1 MNWLDIVILIALVI
15 STLGGLMQGLIRAAL
30 TLAGLIVGV
39 ILAGRFYEPL
49 AGLLGFIPNENA
61 AKIVAFV
68 LILVAVMVVAM
79 LLATLF
85 RSIAKATIILGWL
98 DHIGGAVFGLL
109 IGAIS
114 WSVILAI
121 WVKFFG
127 GELVTGSFLA
137 KVLLDKFPLILGLLP
152 GEFDAIRGFFR

>member
-1 MNWLDIVILIALVI
+1 MNWLDILILAALII
-15 STLGGLMQGLIRAAL
+15 STIGGLMQGLIRAAL

-49 AGLLGFIPNENA
+49 SRLLGFIPDENA
-61 AKIVAFV
+61 ANIVAFV
-68 LILVAVMVVAM
+68 LILVVVMVVAM
-79 LLATLF
+79 LLATLL

-98 DHIGGAVFGLL
+98 DRIGGAVFGFL

-114 WSVILAI
+114 WSAILAI

-127 GELVTGSFLA
+127 SDLVASSFLA
-137 KVLLDKFPLILGLLP
+137 QVLLDKFPLILGLLP
-152 GEFDAIRGFFR
+152 GEFDAIRDFFQ